1 MAEGKYGKPVSAE
14 KLDEWTISKI
24 HSIQR
29 SEITEHHIYRRLS
42 QSTKN
47 PSNRKVLEGLSRDEL
62 SHYEAWKKITGKSV
76 SPDGLKIWFYV
87 SVSRLLGLT
96 FGLKLM
102 ERGEG
107 LAQETYEK
115 LSRKIPLAGVIQK
128 DEYEHEKK
136 IIEMIN
142 EEQLKY
148 VGSIVLGLNDA
159 LVELTGALAGL
170 TFALQNSKLVAVAG
184 LVTGIAASF
193 SMAASEYLSV
203 KSENEGQRD
212 PIKAAIYTGVA
223 YILTVFFL
231 IFPYLIISNI
241 YASLAWTLLNAV
253 IVIAAFTFYVS
264 VAQEIPFRARFMEM
278 ALVSFGVATF
288 SFIVG
293 LVLRIF
299 FNIDA

>member
-1 MAEGKYGKPVSAE
+1 MADGKYNKVSSPE
-14 KLDEWTISKI
+14 LLDGGTISKI

-29 SEITEHHIYRRLS
+29 SEITEHHIYKSLAAS
-42 QSTKN
+42 AKN
-47 PSNRKVLEGLSRDEL
+47 PSNRKILEGLSKDEL
-62 SHYEAWKKITGKSV
+62 SHYEAWKKITGREI

-102 ERGEG
+102 EKGEG
-107 LAQETYEK
+107 LAQETYDK
-115 LSRKIPLAGVIQK
+115 LSAKVPLAGLIQK

-170 TFALQNSKLVAVAG
+170 TFALQDSKIVAVAG
-184 LVTGIAASF
+184 VVTGIAASM
-193 SMAASEYLSV
+193 SMAASEYLSI
-203 KSENEGQRD
+203 KSENDGHRD
-212 PIKAAIYTGVA
+212 PIKGAIYTGVA
-223 YILTVFFL
+223 YILTVSFL
-231 IFPYLIISNI
+231 IAPYLLLSNI

-278 ALVSFGVATF
+278 ALLSFGVAAF

-293 LVLRIF
+293 IALRLF
-299 FNIDA
+299 FNIEA